1 MNPLKKITLILLLA
15 FSSTVV
21 YCQYPQLSVATDLGL
36 QKSFKKDQQY
46 LAIGQTIN
54 ALIHLTP
61 KEGMYVWFAYYSNG
75 KFKNDVTATAKSV
88 LTTPQQINYVND
100 VKIRIKHFS
109 MGYRKYIVGSAD
121 AEVKWNLYGYAGLGI
136 LMGRAENIHSVFIDT
151 ATYNVPVR
159 SGKGNFKRL
168 TLDLGIGWE
177 IPLGGDF
184 FFYAEGR
191 TWIPTTDYPSKY
203 LFVNNNAPVVGM
215 VNAGLR
221 ILFN

>member
-1 MNPLKKITLILLLA
+1 MNPLKKITFILLFA
-15 FSSTVV
+15 FSSTAG
-21 YCQYPQLSVATDLGL
+21 YSQYPQLSVATDLGL
-36 QKSFKKDQQY
+36 QKSFKKEQQY

-88 LTTPQQINYVND
+88 LTTPQQINYIND
-100 VKIRIKHFS
+100 VKMRIKHFS

>member
-1 MNPLKKITLILLLA
+1 LNPLKKITLILLLA
-15 FSSTVV
+15 FSSTAG

-88 LTTPQQINYVND
+88 LTTPQQINYIND
-100 VKIRIKHFS
+100 VKMRIKHFS

-151 ATYNVPVR
+151 AIYNVPVR

-191 TWIPTTDYPSKY
+191 TWIPTTGYPSKY